1 MRTVAQVQ
9 LSVLLVPHPALVE
22 RAVPR
27 AQDAP
32 RPESV
37 RPGREGQ
44 TGEPAAIGVLGEDE
58 DLCEISP
65 PDTAGWTSGAG
76 GKISWACR
84 LQSRSTLSIIRF

>member
-37 RPGREGQ
+37 RVGREGQ
-44 TGEPAAIGVLGEDE
+44 TGEPAAMGILGEDE

-65 PDTAGWTSGAG
+65 LDTAGRTSGA
-76 GKISWACR
+76 KISWACA
-84 LQSRSTLSIIRF
+84 LQFGSRLSIVRL